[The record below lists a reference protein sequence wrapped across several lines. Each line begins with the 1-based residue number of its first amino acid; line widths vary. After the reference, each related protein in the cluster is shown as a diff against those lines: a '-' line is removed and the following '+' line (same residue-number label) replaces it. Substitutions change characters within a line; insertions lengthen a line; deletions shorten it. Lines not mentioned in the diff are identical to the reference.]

1 MNSSSGPV
9 VNEVQHQRE
18 ARWHSFQVVF
28 GLAYAGVVL
37 VIVTTAIGIAK
48 VGFSYERNP
57 LTAVLIHDLTWVGV
71 LIFLSAFA
79 ALCYVSVR
87 IVCLH
92 MSPKVTSVLT
102 ALLGVGALAR
112 WTVAAGAVLFIM
124 QTH

>member
-1 MNSSSGPV
+1 MIRTANHPAADVS
-9 VNEVQHQRE
+9 QRRQT
-18 ARWHSFQVVF
+18 RWHSFQVVF
-28 GLAYAGVVL
+28 ALAYAGIVL
-37 VIVTTAIGIAK
+37 DIVTTAIGIAK

-57 LTAVLIHDLTWVGV
+57 MTAALIHDLTWVGV

-87 IVCLH
+87 SVCFR
-92 MSPKVTSVLT
+92 MSPKVTAVLT

-112 WTVAAGAVLFIM
+112 WTMAAGAVLFIM